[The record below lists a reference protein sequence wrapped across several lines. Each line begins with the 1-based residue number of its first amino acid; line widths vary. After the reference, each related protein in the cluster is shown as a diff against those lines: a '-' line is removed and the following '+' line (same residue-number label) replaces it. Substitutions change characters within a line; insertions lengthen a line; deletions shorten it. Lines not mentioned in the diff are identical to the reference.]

1 MYTLL
6 LLSRCVIFNPGT
18 KSKLCCEHAP
28 AGVPSFSQ
36 KPLFRDA
43 LARVLNH
50 TRPSGDHLSSCPNLP
65 AVAHVLLHVLE
76 EWECYVALQS
86 LVARQGWIDRNPV
99 ESTASLLTLTKLLST
114 HSVIHDVLYYYNYI

>member
-1 MYTLL
+1 MYK
-6 LLSRCVIFNPGT
+6 SFIIIICMICYPGT
-18 KSKLCCEHAP
+18 KSKLCNEHAP

-36 KPLFRDA
+36 KPLFCDA
-43 LARVLNH
+43 LAQVLNH

-76 EWECYVALQS
+76 EWECYVGLQS

-114 HSVIHDVLYYYNYI
+114 HSVIQMYINFTL